1 MKTKLLKTILMIGL
15 WSALY
20 SVIANSEQISRKY
33 LALGQFDNS
42 EVSLQTFNA
51 ASNIGYLN
59 WFVIVLA
66 IFSIGSI
73 WFKRN
78 KSVEQTPEQV

>member
-1 MKTKLLKTILMIGL
+1 MIGL